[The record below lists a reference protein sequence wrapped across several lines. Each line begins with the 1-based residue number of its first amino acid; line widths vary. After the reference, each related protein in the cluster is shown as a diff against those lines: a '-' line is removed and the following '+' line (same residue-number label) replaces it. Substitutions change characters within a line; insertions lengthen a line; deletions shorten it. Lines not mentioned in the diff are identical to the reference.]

1 VAWAPLALALVSDQA
16 TVMDRVTVMDR
27 ATAMALVT
35 VIHPNHKDSMF
46 HCLSK

>member
-16 TVMDRVTVMDR
+16 TVMDQ

-35 VIHPNHKDSMF
+35 VTHPNHKDSMF